1 MFVGPSSALT
11 ELSVGQRFTLD
22 GDEGRHAAAV
32 RRVRLGEQV
41 DVTDGAGLLL
51 RCIVVGVPSKAQV
64 DLDVENIVDFAQPA
78 PRLVVVQA
86 IPKGE
91 RSDIAVELLTEVGVD
106 VIVPWAATRCIARW
120 DGERADK
127 GRDKWQR
134 TANEASKQ
142 AHRAWFPE
150 VRPLHSTDEVAALVA
165 AADVAVLL
173 HESALDSLV
182 DLELP
187 DDASDVLLVVGPE
200 GGIADDERAR
210 LEKAGAAAR
219 RMGPTVMRTSTAGV
233 AAAAVLLSR
242 TARWA

>member
-1 MFVGPSSALT
+1 MFVALSSTLI
-11 ELSVGQRFTLD
+11 ELGIGQRFTLD
-22 GDEGRHAAAV
+22 GGEGRHAAAV
-32 RRVRLGEQV
+32 RRVRVGEQV
-41 DVTDGAGLLL
+41 DVTDGVGLML
-51 RCIVVGVPSKAQV
+51 RCIVVSVPCKSQV
-64 DLDVENIVDFAQPA
+64 DLDVENITDVAQPT
-78 PRLVVVQA
+78 PRLIVVQA

-106 VIVPWAATRCIARW
+106 VIVPWAAARCVARW
-120 DGERADK
+120 DGERVGK

-150 VRPLHSTDEVAALVA
+150 VRPLHSTNEVAALVA
-165 AADVAVLL
+165 AADTAVVL

-187 DDASDVLLVVGPE
+187 RDSSDVLLVVGPE
-200 GGIADDERAR
+200 GGIADDERAA
-210 LEKAGAAAR
+210 LEKAGALVR
-219 RMGPTVMRTSTAGV
+219 RMGPTVMRTSTAG
-233 AAAAVLLSR
+233 AAAAAALLSR